1 MIKITFEVSE
11 DFIREKAQIES
22 AISKMKE
29 AKGVRAVKALF
40 DMVGFKYLESQINKG
55 KTEFVVT
62 PDKLDAK
69 AQELY
74 SIEIGVICFLA
85 TISETDK
92 KEETAG

>member
-1 MIKITFEVSE
+1 MI
-11 DFIREKAQIES
+11 
-22 AISKMKE
+22 
-29 AKGVRAVKALF
+29 
-40 DMVGFKYLESQINKG
+40 GFKQLEKQIDKG